1 MTTRANPMGSDRMRS
16 VREIALNVGAIAG
29 LICVLAAAA
38 SFFFGVKP
46 LVFRSGSMSPEI
58 TTGSLALSRSVPASD
73 VAVGDVVSVLNQQG
87 TRVTHRVEEIVSS
100 DATRSV
106 WILKGDANEAA
117 DLSPYTVSEADRVFF
132 SVPGLG
138 YAVAWLS
145 TPVAIFLGGALV
157 GSLMV
162 IAFRPTGGRG
172 GAGRSVDA
180 GSPVVAES
188 VDVGPNTVGGSDIDA
203 APVRGAGAVPVN
215 ATRRLLPARS
225 LMAVG
230 AAGLTAVGLTAAGTT
245 AALTDTASV
254 ASTFSANANFY
265 PTPVVTSTSCQT
277 VGGWLADDA
286 KVSWTSLGQTPLGDD
301 YEYEVVVRRDSNGN
315 VKTRK
320 NVGTATSY
328 TADINDTGRDYTVE
342 VHTVN
347 GPNTSTGWRGQRV
360 QARTVTITKCDGG
373 ERYVANPPG
382 ENVQSASAKSV
393 SLASIDP
400 VVEEPVVEEPVVE
413 EPVVEEPVVEEPVEE
428 PVVEEP
434 VEEPVVEEPVVEE
447 PVEEPADEPVEEPVG
462 DASGSGAGGAVITS
476 MSSSGS
482 FAAEVSSSEVV
493 ITDESGSV
501 VSSIAV
507 GEEA

>member
-1 MTTRANPMGSDRMRS
+1 MTTRANSVGSDRKRS

-38 SFFFGVKP
+38 SFFFGIKP

-58 TTGSLALSRSVPASD
+58 TTGSLALSRSVSASD

-87 TRVTHRVEEIVSS
+87 TRITHRVEEIVSS
-100 DATRSV
+100 DATSSV

-117 DLSPYTVSEADRVFF
+117 DLSPYTVTEADRVFF

-245 AALTDTASV
+245 ASLTDTASV
-254 ASTFSANANFY
+254 ASTFSANANFF
-265 PTPVVTSTSCQT
+265 PTPVVTSTSCKDISQNWT
-277 VGGWLADDA
+277 GLDYDA
-286 KVSWTSLGQTPLGDD
+286 KVSWASLGKTPLGDD
-301 YEYEVVVRRDSNGN
+301 YEYQVIARRDSDGS
-315 VKTRK
+315 VAIRK
-320 NVGTATSY
+320 NVGTDTSY
-328 TADINDTGRDYTVE
+328 TFDINDTARDYTAE
-342 VHTVN
+342 VHTIN
-347 GPNTSTGWRGQRV
+347 GPNTSTGWRGERLN
-360 QARTVTITKCDGG
+360 ARTVTYTTCMFKK
-373 ERYVANPPG
+373 RYVANPSG
-382 ENVQSASAKSV
+382 EDVQSASAKSV

-413 EPVVEEPVVEEPVEE
+413 EPVDL
-428 PVVEEP
+428 
-434 VEEPVVEEPVVEE
+434 
-447 PVEEPADEPVEEPVG
+447 PADDVP
-462 DASGSGAGGAVITS
+462 GSGAGGGAVITS